1 MSSTSNGWVLGSSA
15 AVVISRHLFQ
25 MISLIFAQYSPDR
38 NVPHADCCI
47 HPPGRNEMIAI
58 TPPKIFSKEV
68 AQKQATPFPRQ
79 DLLTAR
85 NRFRPNF
92 RGWRLDEFSIFARPP
107 PGGLAHVRADD
118 LEAFP
123 SGLGHTASG
132 TTYLPTR

>member
-68 AQKQATPFPRQ
+68 AQKQAPHFPRQ
-79 DLLTAR
+79 DLRHCQKSFQTT
-85 NRFRPNF
+85 F
-92 RGWRLDEFSIFARPP
+92 
-107 PGGLAHVRADD
+107 PGMAPG
-118 LEAFP
+118 
-123 SGLGHTASG
+123 
-132 TTYLPTR
+132 